1 MAETKDHDPADTSEK
16 YCMEDGGEKN
26 CKQRIERMEERKR
39 ERETE
44 RERSRDVVRSSK
56 TRARRM
62 TTSAKSAC
70 IFYII
75 TNCHEYIHVLIQSI
89 DVPF

>member
-1 MAETKDHDPADTSEK
+1 MKWRKEELQVEGR
-16 YCMEDGGEKN
+16 EDGGE
-26 CKQRIERMEERKR
+26 EERV
-39 ERETE
+39 

-70 IFYII
+70 TILYNYFVQTAMNKYMVF
-75 TNCHEYIHVLIQSI
+75 ESIH
-89 DVPF
+89 

>member
-39 ERETE
+39 ERERD
-44 RERSRDVVRSSK
+44 RERDPITTARKRNHNNNNNRRSK
-56 TRARRM
+56 
-62 TTSAKSAC
+62 
-70 IFYII
+70 
-75 TNCHEYIHVLIQSI
+75 
-89 DVPF
+89 

>member
-39 ERETE
+39 ERERDRE
-44 RERSRDVVRSSK
+44 RE
-56 TRARRM
+56 
-62 TTSAKSAC
+62 KS
-70 IFYII
+70 
-75 TNCHEYIHVLIQSI
+75 
-89 DVPF
+89 

>member
-1 MAETKDHDPADTSEK
+1 MKWRKEELQVEGR
-16 YCMEDGGEKN
+16 EDGGE
-26 CKQRIERMEERKR
+26 EERV
-39 ERETE
+39 

-70 IFYII
+70 IILYNYFVQTAMNKY
-75 TNCHEYIHVLIQSI
+75 TVLSQSI

>member
-39 ERETE
+39 ERE
-44 RERSRDVVRSSK
+44 REVVMSFG
-56 TRARRM
+56 A
-62 TTSAKSAC
+62 AKHAPG
-70 IFYII
+70 
-75 TNCHEYIHVLIQSI
+75 E
-89 DVPF
+89 

>member
-70 IFYII
+70 IILYNYFVQTAMNKYMVF
-75 TNCHEYIHVLIQSI
+75 ESIH
-89 DVPF
+89 